1 MRIRW
6 RNFELPSKVQPDRE
20 TLSKSY
26 GRFVIEPF
34 ERGFGHTI
42 GTGLR
47 RVLLSSISG
56 AAVTSVRI
64 AGANHEFDSLEGVY
78 EDIADLILNLKQ
90 LRIQYDGDHPIIC
103 KIRRNGEGDVTG
115 ADVEC
120 PGEARVA
127 NPNLHLCSL
136 TMDRELEIDLEVKR
150 GRGYVSAEENREE
163 TQELG
168 TIPVDSIYSPVHRV
182 RYAIEATRV
191 GKFTNYDR
199 LVLEIWT
206 DGTLT
211 PELALTEAAKIY
223 RKHLN
228 PFVLYDVNPG
238 ARPARRKPVDLGVQP
253 QQPKAVGTAGP
264 SEPADLRTG
273 AFGSCPQLPGRCQPA
288 HPDGLGFPLRERSHA
303 PEEPGQDQSDRN
315 QAEACRARFVLRDEH
330 PRLIP
335 DARTRPSIP
344 LHAPLGGG
352 ASKRHPPP
360 RS

>member
-6 RNFELPSKVQPDRE
+6 RNFELPSKVQPDTS
-20 TLSKSY
+20 TLTESY

-56 AAVTSVRI
+56 SAVTSVRI

-90 LRIQYDGDHPIIC
+90 LRVQYDGDEPIVC
-103 KIRRNGEGDVTG
+103 KIRRTEEGDVTG

-120 PGEARVA
+120 PGNARVA
-127 NPNLHLCSL
+127 NPGLHLCTL
-136 TMDRELEIDLEVKR
+136 TMDRDLEIDLEVQT
-150 GRGYVSAEENREE
+150 GRGYVSSDENHSDL
-163 TQELG
+163 QELG
-168 TIPVDSIYSPVHRV
+168 TIPVDSVFSPVHRV
-182 RYAIEATRV
+182 RFAIEATRV

-211 PELALTEAAKIY
+211 PELALTESAKIY

-228 PFVLYDVNPG
+228 PFVLYDSNFERDPLAENPQLSEYNSSNQKQSELQALLSLPVSELELSVRARNCLDG
-238 ARPARRKPVDLGVQP
+238 AN
-253 QQPKAVGTAGP
+253 
-264 SEPADLRTG
+264 LRTLLDVVSLSESEVMHLKNLG
-273 AFGSCPQLPGRCQPA
+273 KTSLSEIKAKLADRGLSFGMSVEG
-288 HPDGLGFPLRERSHA
+288 
-303 PEEPGQDQSDRN
+303 
-315 QAEACRARFVLRDEH
+315 
-330 PRLIP
+330 
-335 DARTRPSIP
+335 
-344 LHAPLGGG
+344 
-352 ASKRHPPP
+352 
-360 RS
+360 